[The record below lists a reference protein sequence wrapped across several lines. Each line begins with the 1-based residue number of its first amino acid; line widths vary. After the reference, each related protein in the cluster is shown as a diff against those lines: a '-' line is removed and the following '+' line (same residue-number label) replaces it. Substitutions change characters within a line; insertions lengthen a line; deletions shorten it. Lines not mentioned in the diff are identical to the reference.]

1 MCKVKNK
8 DTRTTSINVDQVP
21 NSSAI
26 RQKDESQNGCY
37 KKTKHAKFSEKLT
50 FLNPRYAHVRVLSG
64 GKKCLFFGKYG
75 CFLVTPVLRFNLLP
89 YYRWIKTLIRN
100 LPAWINTTKLLL
112 NTRIHFQ
119 SSEFPCA
126 CVINVYFHVGLFQL
140 RWTKK
145 TRIKS
150 CQNNDYSK
158 TDVLDKLSLHLH
170 LLYTF

>member
-1 MCKVKNK
+1 MSKIKNK

-75 CFLVTPVLRFNLLP
+75 VLFSCDTRFEIQPFALLP
-89 YYRWIKTLIRN
+89 MN
-100 LPAWINTTKLLL
+100 
-112 NTRIHFQ
+112 
-119 SSEFPCA
+119 
-126 CVINVYFHVGLFQL
+126 
-140 RWTKK
+140 
-145 TRIKS
+145 
-150 CQNNDYSK
+150 
-158 TDVLDKLSLHLH
+158 
-170 LLYTF
+170 